1 MVLQNRMA
9 RAPKRAQ
16 KIRRGGEF
24 SGSAKGEKRP
34 PAGSGLLEGWTVE
47 QIYAARSAQMRGQF
61 RLAADMADA
70 MRTDD
75 ALFTAYGNRLAPQRS
90 IAVTVRPAVA
100 KGKATSISEEAASL
114 YGDSGIALTMA
125 TRLNVHGC
133 LVNHGV
139 AFLRLTRQ
147 VRDDGSR
154 VDLYANF
161 WPIRHVRWDE
171 YRRGY
176 FTRVEAA
183 DGSFAGGEVEIV
195 HGDGEWIVVAVC
207 EHEPWKHGAIVAAA
221 VIWARHA
228 FASTDWSAGSAT
240 HGNAKPVG
248 TLPEGMAL
256 EESAGVLTREAAG
269 FLELLQ
275 ALASAQA
282 PTGIKPFGSTID
294 YLVNSSQ
301 AWQVWKELV
310 LVAEKAAARIY
321 LGTDGTLGAAGGAP
335 GVDISALFGVAATIV
350 QGDLETIEAALAT
363 GLLDVW
369 TAINFGDSSLAPELR
384 YQIPRPEEEGEVEAL
399 GKRETLFHAAIKLAR
414 DNGFVV
420 DQPWVDDVAA
430 RYRVTAPK
438 LPEQMT
444 KAPAFTLAPTDVI
457 RWLTPNEVRATGG
470 ATALANPDG
479 TAHPD
484 GAIPIGVLDARGEAA
499 KVAAEAA
506 AQGAAGN
513 AVGGSSVA

>member
-1 MVLQNRMA
+1 MA

-16 KIRRGGEF
+16 KIRKAGEF
-24 SGSAKGEKRP
+24 ASSAKGEKRP
-34 PAGSGLLEGWTVE
+34 PSGSGLLEGWTVE

-90 IAVTVRPAVA
+90 IAVTMRPASE
-100 KGKATSISEEAASL
+100 KGKAVSISEEAASL
-114 YGDSGIALTMA
+114 YGAGGIALTMA

-139 AFLRLTRQ
+139 AFIRLTRQ
-147 VRDDGSR
+147 ARDDGSR
-154 VDLYANF
+154 VDLYANL

-171 YRRGY
+171 YKRGY
-176 FTRVEAA
+176 FTRIENA

-207 EHEPWKHGAIVAAA
+207 EHEPWKYGAIIAAA

-228 FASTDWSAGSAT
+228 FAAKDWTMGSAT
-240 HGNAKPVG
+240 HGNAKPIG

-256 EESAGVLTREAAG
+256 EESAGVLTREAGG

-275 ALASAQA
+275 AIATAQA
-282 PTGIKPFGSTID
+282 PTGIKPFGATIE

-335 GVDISALFGVAATIV
+335 GVDIAALFGVASTIV

-369 TAINFGDSSLAPELR
+369 TAINFGDSSLAPALR

-420 DQPWVDDVAA
+420 DQPWVDEVAA
-430 RYRVTAPK
+430 RYRVKAPK
-438 LPEQMT
+438 LPEQTT
-444 KAPAFTLAPTDVI
+444 KAPAFELAPTDVI

-470 ATALANPDG
+470 ASALLLPDG
-479 TAHPD
+479 TADPR
-484 GAIPIGVLDARGEAA
+484 GLVPIGELDAREEAA
-499 KVAAEAA
+499 RIAA
-506 AQGAAGN
+506 AAKPVDAPLGQQG
-513 AVGGSSVA
+513 

>member
-1 MVLQNRMA
+1 MA
-9 RAPKRAQ
+9 RAAKRAQ
-16 KIRRGGEF
+16 KIRRSAEF

-75 ALFTAYGNRLAPQRS
+75 ALFTAYSNRLAPQRS
-90 IAVTVRPAVA
+90 IAVTMRPASE
-100 KGKATSISEEAASL
+100 KGKASSISEEAASL

-171 YRRGY
+171 YKRGY

-183 DGSFAGGEVEIV
+183 DGSFTGGEVEIV
-195 HGDGEWIVVAVC
+195 HGDGEWIIVAVC
-207 EHEPWKHGAIVAAA
+207 EHEPWKYGAIIAGA

-228 FASTDWSAGSAT
+228 FAAKDWTMGSAT
-240 HGNAKPVG
+240 HGNAKPIG

-256 EESAGVLTREAAG
+256 EASEGVLTREAAG

-275 ALASAQA
+275 AIASAQA
-282 PTGIKPFGSTID
+282 PTGIKPFGSTIE
-294 YLVNSSQ
+294 YLVNDSQ

-335 GVDISALFGVAATIV
+335 GVDIAALFGVASTIV
-350 QGDLETIEAALAT
+350 QGDLETIEAALET

-369 TAINFGDSSLAPELR
+369 TAINFGDSTLAPELR

-399 GKRETLFHAAIKLAR
+399 GKRETLFHAAIKLALE
-414 DNGFVV
+414 NGFVV
-420 DQPWVDDVAA
+420 DQPWVDESAK
-430 RYRVTAPK
+430 RYRVTAPR
-438 LPEQMT
+438 LPD
-444 KAPAFTLAPTDVI
+444 PGTDVVTSQPS
-457 RWLTPNEVRATGG
+457 RPRHGPQ
-470 ATALANPDG
+470 ALG
-479 TAHPD
+479 
-484 GAIPIGVLDARGEAA
+484 
-499 KVAAEAA
+499 
-506 AQGAAGN
+506 
-513 AVGGSSVA
+513 

>member
-1 MVLQNRMA
+1 MPMS
-9 RAPKRAQ
+9 RASKRAQ
-16 KIRRGGEF
+16 KIRKAAEF
-24 SGSAKGEKRP
+24 SSSAKGAKRP

-90 IAVTVRPAVA
+90 IAVTMRPASE

-114 YGDSGIALTMA
+114 YGDAGIALTMA

-171 YRRGY
+171 HKRGY

-195 HGDGEWIVVAVC
+195 HGDGEWLVVAVC
-207 EHEPWKHGAIVAAA
+207 EHEPWKHGAIIAGA

-228 FASTDWSAGSAT
+228 FAAKDWTMGSAT

-269 FLELLQ
+269 FLELLN

-282 PTGIKPFGSTID
+282 PTGIKPFGATID

-310 LVAEKAAARIY
+310 RVAEKAAARIY

-335 GVDISALFGVAATIV
+335 GVDIAALFGVASTIV

-369 TAINFGDSSLAPELR
+369 TAINFGDSALAPALR

-399 GKRETLFHAAIKLAR
+399 GKREALFFTALDRAKAL
-414 DNGFVV
+414 GFVI
-420 DQPWVDDVAA
+420 DQPWVDESAK
-430 RYRVTAPK
+430 RYRVTAPR
-438 LPEQMT
+438 LPE
-444 KAPAFTLAPTDVI
+444 PGTDVVAAAKAA
-457 RWLTPNEVRATGG
+457 RVLPELL
-470 ATALANPDG
+470 ALAEVEARRR
-479 TAHPD
+479 AHAD
-484 GAIPIGVLDARGEAA
+484 Q
-499 KVAAEAA
+499 
-506 AQGAAGN
+506 QG
-513 AVGGSSVA
+513 

>member
-1 MVLQNRMA
+1 MA

-16 KIRRGGEF
+16 KIRKAAEF
-24 SGSAKGEKRP
+24 SGSAKGERRP
-34 PAGSGLLEGWTVE
+34 PSGSGLLEGWTVE

-90 IAVTVRPAVA
+90 IAVTMRPAVP

-125 TRLNVHGC
+125 TRLNLHGC

-161 WPIRHVRWDE
+161 WPIRYVRWDE
-171 YRRGY
+171 YKRGY
-176 FTRVEAA
+176 FTRVEGV

-195 HGDGEWIVVAVC
+195 HGDGEWLIVAVC
-207 EHEPWKHGAIVAAA
+207 EHEPYKYGAIVPAS

-228 FASTDWSAGSAT
+228 FAAKDWTMGSAT
-240 HGNAKPVG
+240 HGNAKPIG

-256 EESAGVLTREAAG
+256 EASEGVLTREAAG

-275 ALASAQA
+275 AIATAQA
-282 PTGIKPFGSTID
+282 PTGIKPFGSSIE

-335 GVDISALFGVAATIV
+335 GVDIAALFGVASTIV

-369 TAINFGDSSLAPELR
+369 TAINFGDSTLAPELR

-399 GKRETLFHAAIKLAR
+399 GKREGLFFDALDRAR
-414 DNGFVV
+414 ALGLII
-420 DQPWVDDVAA
+420 DQPWIDECAA
-430 RYRVTAPK
+430 RYRVTAPR
-438 LPEQMT
+438 LPEQQT
-444 KAPAFTLAPTDVI
+444 KAPAFALAPTDVI

-479 TAHPD
+479 TVHPD
-484 GAIPIGVLDARGEAA
+484 GAIPIGVLDARDEAA
-499 KVAAEAA
+499 KVAA
-506 AQGAAGN
+506 QSAAGN